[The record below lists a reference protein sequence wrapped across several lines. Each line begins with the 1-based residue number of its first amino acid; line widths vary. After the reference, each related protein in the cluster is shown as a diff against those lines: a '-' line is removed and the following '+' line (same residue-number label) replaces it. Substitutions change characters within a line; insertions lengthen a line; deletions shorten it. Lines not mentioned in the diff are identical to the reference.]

1 MDIDFE
7 NYDQIFLF
15 FPIWWYTFPMPI
27 ATFIESI
34 KGYKGKVYIFANSYT
49 NDPQYMINSMKDLR
63 KIDQNIEFKEGLFNK
78 SEEEHIQFIESEE
91 I

>member
-1 MDIDFE
+1 
-7 NYDQIFLF
+7 
-15 FPIWWYTFPMPI
+15 MPI

-78 SEEEHIQFIESEE
+78 SKEEHIQFIESEE